1 MKLSQKI
8 KHIKRHRKN
17 KHLKDKA
24 ETILWLAITD
34 IKRHNSD
41 RFFIVSPLMYEII
54 RYYHLVPDNLK
65 CSDFVKEATGFMMTV
80 PTDIYEFYNR
90 NEADYIKECC
100 GIFYKEPDEKT
111 KEELSKL
118 PFSMFTNPELYMHID
133 KPIAPDVSA
142 CIKEI

>member
-1 MKLSQKI
+1 MKLSQQI

-24 ETILWLAITD
+24 ETILWFAITN

-41 RFFIVSPLMYEII
+41 MFFIVSPLMYEII
-54 RYYHLVPDNLK
+54 RYYHTVPNNLK
-65 CSDFVKEATGFMMTV
+65 CSGSINDTTEFMMTV
-80 PTDIYEFYNR
+80 PEDIIKFYEDD
-90 NEADYIKECC
+90 ELDYIKQWC
-100 GIFYKEPDEKT
+100 GIFHKEPDEKT